1 MVIELGGEVKISISD
16 VVKVARQYEKVTI
29 SSKARDLINSS
40 HDVLSRLVSSNVKI
54 YGVNTGLGELY
65 NISVN
70 PSEVA
75 EKSVELLIDHAA
87 GVGDPAPDD
96 WVRGAIMIRAHQL
109 SKGFSGVREEVID
122 SMISLL
128 NLNITPIVPKF
139 GSVGASG
146 DLAPLAHIALA
157 LLGVGNVKF
166 RGKIVD
172 AHYAL
177 KEAGMSEL
185 KLSYKEALALINGN
199 SYSASVAMLGL
210 WDSLMLVESATV
222 AMVMTIEASGS
233 NISYLKSVI
242 NPIRLHHGEKHV
254 ADLIS
259 RAIRGVNF
267 TFNRLQDPYSLRC
280 IPQVLGSVLDLIN
293 WAVGM
298 VTDESNS
305 VSDNPI
311 LFNGEALSTCY
322 FHGQYIALSID
333 SVNIALS
340 VLGNL
345 IERQIMQLMRRE
357 INGVGN
363 YLVNG
368 PWRVGLMLTQYTA
381 AALAG
386 RLRELATPSTVHNIP
401 TSGLQED
408 VNSMSANSAI
418 KLHDVNDVLSR
429 LIALLAY
436 VSYMVLKVK
445 NDCRECGEVTR
456 AAYSMIDKAIDG
468 ENIINNI
475 VNAIRGILPNLAHL
489 LE

>member
-1 MVIELGGEVKISISD
+1 
-16 VVKVARQYEKVTI
+16 
-29 SSKARDLINSS
+29 
-40 HDVLSRLVSSNVKI
+40 
-54 YGVNTGLGELY
+54 
-65 NISVN
+65 
-70 PSEVA
+70 
-75 EKSVELLIDHAA
+75 
-87 GVGDPAPDD
+87 
-96 WVRGAIMIRAHQL
+96 
-109 SKGFSGVREEVID
+109 
-122 SMISLL
+122 
-128 NLNITPIVPKF
+128 
-139 GSVGASG
+139 
-146 DLAPLAHIALA
+146 
-157 LLGVGNVKF
+157 
-166 RGKIVD
+166 
-172 AHYAL
+172 
-177 KEAGMSEL
+177 
-185 KLSYKEALALINGN
+185 
-199 SYSASVAMLGL
+199 
-210 WDSLMLVESATV
+210 
-222 AMVMTIEASGS
+222 MVMTIEASGS